1 MNKKCEDMKVTIEKD
16 KKNNLKKLKDEEQ
29 SIKKLNQESG
39 SLKKELYE
47 LQLKI
52 RSHQVKINDNKRFI
66 KHR

>member
-1 MNKKCEDMKVTIEKD
+1 MNKKCEDMKITLEED
-16 KKNNLKKLKDEEQ
+16 KKSKLKKLREEEQ
-29 SIKKLNQESG
+29 NIKKLNQDSMT
-39 SLKKELYE
+39 LKTELYD